1 MTKNEQFQDPWD
13 YNKMSNIPAIRVP
26 GEKKEGEAE
35 KELKIMSKNFPKFSN
50 RHKSTESRR

>member
-1 MTKNEQFQDPWD
+1 MNSFRNPWD
-13 YNKMSNIPAIRVP
+13 CNKRYDIPAIRVR

-35 KELKIMSKNFPKFSN
+35 KLLKIMSKNFLKFSN